1 MAITRFATN
10 ELARISYEID
20 GPDTDDVVV
29 MLHTTLA
36 DRRSFGPLREAIAE
50 RYRVLLLDAR
60 GHGASAALKDRA
72 YAVTDMANDGFTVL
86 EAEGIIHAAQARV
99 HLVGHGQGA
108 ITALELARRR
118 PDVVHSLTLIEP
130 DALTMLD
137 GEDDTD
143 AILAREE
150 ARNTYR
156 TAADAAYKGL
166 ADKALALYLDAR
178 WGEGWSERLS
188 RPAAAAVRRNL
199 LALSPS
205 LDALDRYR
213 ILPEEV
219 RQVLTPTRVVAAAT
233 SPATVRAITQRLGS
247 WLPRGRAVYV
257 AKLPGGAPFTDEGE
271 AAINLIEE
279 WLIEQSV
286 QA

>member
-1 MAITRFATN
+1 MGITRFATN
-10 ELARISYEID
+10 DLARISYELE

-36 DRRSFGPLREAIAE
+36 DRGSFGPLREALGDRMRI
-50 RYRVLLLDAR
+50 LLIDAR
-60 GHGASAALKDRA
+60 GHGASAALKDRTH
-72 YAVTDMANDGFTVL
+72 AVTDMANDCFAVL
-86 EAEGIIHAAQARV
+86 EAEGIVHNGTTRV

-118 PDVVHSLTLIEP
+118 PDLVCSLTLIEP
-130 DALTMLD
+130 DALTLLD
-137 GEDDTD
+137 GDEEGET
-143 AILAREE
+143 IMAREE
-150 ARNTYR
+150 ARNAYR
-156 TAADAAYKGL
+156 SASDAAYKGL
-166 ADKALALYLDAR
+166 ADKALHLYLDAR
-178 WGEGWSERLS
+178 WGEGWQERLS
-188 RPAAAAVRRNL
+188 RPRAAAVRRNL

-213 ILPEEV
+213 ILPEEIQ
-219 RQVLTPTRVVAAAT
+219 QVLTPTRVVAAAT
-233 SPATVRAITQRLGS
+233 SPATVRAITQRLGA

-257 AKLPGGAPFTDEGE
+257 AKLPGGAPFTGEGE

-279 WLIEQSV
+279 WLLEQSH

>member
-1 MAITRFATN
+1 MGITRFATN
-10 ELARISYEID
+10 DLARISYEID
-20 GPDTDDVVV
+20 GPASDDVVV
-29 MLHTTLA
+29 LLHTTLA
-36 DRRSFGPLREAIAE
+36 DRGAFAPLRDELADT
-50 RYRVLLLDAR
+50 YRLLLVDAR
-60 GHGASAALKDRA
+60 GHGASAALKDRT
-72 YAVTDMANDGFTVL
+72 YAVTDMANDCYTVL
-86 EAEGIIHAAQARV
+86 EAEGIVHSPTTRV

-118 PDVVHSLTLIEP
+118 PDLVHSLTLIEP
-130 DALTMLD
+130 DALTLLD
-137 GEDDTD
+137 GESDTE

-150 ARNTYR
+150 ARNAYR

-178 WGEGWSERLS
+178 WGAGWQERLS
-188 RPAAAAVRRNL
+188 RPRAAAVRRNV

-213 ILPEEV
+213 ILPGEV
-219 RQVLTPTRVVAAAT
+219 QQVLTPARVVAAAT

-247 WLPRGRAVYV
+247 WLPRGRAAYV
-257 AKLPGGAPFTDEGE
+257 AKLPGGAPFTGEGE
-271 AAINLIEE
+271 AAINLVVE
-279 WLIEQSV
+279 WLAGQSR